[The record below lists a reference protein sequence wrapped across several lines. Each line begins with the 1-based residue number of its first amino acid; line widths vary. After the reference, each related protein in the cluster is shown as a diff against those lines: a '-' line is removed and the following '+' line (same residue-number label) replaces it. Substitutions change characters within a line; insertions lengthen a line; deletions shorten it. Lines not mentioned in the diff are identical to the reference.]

1 MAWKTL
7 TALTLGPRAR
17 GQFNKL
23 TDKWLMSERISSI
36 EALACQ
42 SCNHDGFFF
51 WLWEDLPREDFDL
64 LQQLVRELPKELW
77 ILTFNSRD
85 GSGEMHH
92 MCGTHK
98 DAQSGG
104 PFEQVPMDWGCM
116 HYDIERA
123 IRHNIPELQEQEV

>member
-51 WLWEDLPREDFDL
+51 GSGRTCHG
-64 LQQLVRELPKELW
+64 K
-77 ILTFNSRD
+77 ILTYSSSWSVNCQRNS
-85 GSGEMHH
+85 GS
-92 MCGTHK
+92 
-98 DAQSGG
+98 
-104 PFEQVPMDWGCM
+104 
-116 HYDIERA
+116 
-123 IRHNIPELQEQEV
+123 